1 LVGGGVAGLCHH
13 LLFIK
18 TMDDKLTEKIQ
29 AYLNQSPGERNIVDG
44 ATMLLSLNRNQLFF
58 QKVIRKPDSFADKVA
73 YELRKHLQIRLD
85 RQTVKDVVRMNQTV
99 LPAAQLVLDEGA
111 PIISTD
117 EDTPQEAK
125 IAKGKRADHDTLPE
139 EIRLLWEE
147 NAELWYRIKELFE
160 QLKAMEHATACDR
173 YEYLKQLD
181 ESEKRYR
188 ANMQAYDSFVPGT
201 ASGEDE
207 KQDKV
212 EDDPAT
218 IAKKVGA
225 ARKYLS
231 DNKKKL
237 ADFKDS
243 DAKKYL
249 ALLAKVQE
257 RYDYLIST
265 GNAIEAEQ
273 VNELAALGLKVK

>member
-1 LVGGGVAGLCHH
+1 
-13 LLFIK
+13 
-18 TMDDKLTEKIQ
+18 MDEKLTEKIQ
-29 AYLNQSPGERNIVDG
+29 AYLNQSPGERNIVEG

-58 QKVIRKPDSFADKVA
+58 QKVIRKPDSFADKVV
-73 YELRKHLQIRLD
+73 YELRKYLQIRLD
-85 RQTVKDVVRMNQTV
+85 RQTVKDVVRMSQTV
-99 LPAAQLVLDEGA
+99 LPAAQLILDEGT
-111 PIISTD
+111 PVISTD
-117 EDTPQEAK
+117 DDMPQEGK
-125 IAKGKRADHDTLPE
+125 KVKGKRADHDTLPE
-139 EIRLLWEE
+139 GIRLLWEE
-147 NAELWYRIKELFE
+147 NAELWFKIKDLFE
-160 QLKAMEHATACDR
+160 QLKGMEHATACDR

-188 ANMQAYDSFVPGT
+188 TNMKAYDSFVPGT
-201 ASGEDE
+201 DSDGEGNKDNA
-207 KQDKV
+207 

-237 ADFKDS
+237 ADLKDS

-265 GNAIEAEQ
+265 GNAVEAEQ
-273 VNELAALGLKVK
+273 VNELALLGLKVK

>member
-1 LVGGGVAGLCHH
+1 
-13 LLFIK
+13 
-18 TMDDKLTEKIQ
+18 MDEKLTEKVQ
-29 AYLNQSPGERNIVDG
+29 AYLNQSPADRNIVEG
-44 ATMLLSLNRNQLFF
+44 ATMLLSLSRNQLFY
-58 QKVIRKPDSFADKVA
+58 QKVIRKPEAYADKIA
-73 YELRKHLQIRLD
+73 YELRKYLQIRLD

-99 LPAAQLVLDEGA
+99 LPAAQIVLDEGA
-111 PIISTD
+111 PVISTD
-117 EDTPQEAK
+117 DDTPQEGK
-125 IAKGKRADHDTLPE
+125 KVRGKRADHDTLPE

-147 NAELWYRIKELFE
+147 NAELWFKIKDLFE

-181 ESEKRYR
+181 ETEKKYR
-188 ANMQAYDSFVPGT
+188 TNMQAYDSFVPG
-201 ASGEDE
+201 AVSDADE
-207 KQDKV
+207 KKEKV

-237 ADFKDS
+237 AELKES

-265 GNAIEAEQ
+265 GNAIEADQ

>member
-1 LVGGGVAGLCHH
+1 
-13 LLFIK
+13 
-18 TMDDKLTEKIQ
+18 
-29 AYLNQSPGERNIVDG
+29 
-44 ATMLLSLNRNQLFF
+44 
-58 QKVIRKPDSFADKVA
+58 
-73 YELRKHLQIRLD
+73 
-85 RQTVKDVVRMNQTV
+85 
-99 LPAAQLVLDEGA
+99 
-111 PIISTD
+111 
-117 EDTPQEAK
+117 
-125 IAKGKRADHDTLPE
+125 
-139 EIRLLWEE
+139 
-147 NAELWYRIKELFE
+147 
-160 QLKAMEHATACDR
+160 MEHATACDR

>member
-1 LVGGGVAGLCHH
+1 
-13 LLFIK
+13 
-18 TMDDKLTEKIQ
+18 MDKNLTEKIQ
-29 AYLNQSPGERNIVDG
+29 AYLNQSPGERNIVEG

-58 QKVIRKPDSFADKVA
+58 QKVIRKPDSFADKVV
-73 YELRKHLQIRLD
+73 YELRKYLQIRLD

-99 LPAAQLVLDEGA
+99 LPAAQLILDEGT

-117 EDTPQEAK
+117 DDMPQEGK
-125 IAKGKRADHDTLPE
+125 KVKGKRADHDTLPE
-139 EIRLLWEE
+139 GIRLLWEE
-147 NAELWYRIKELFE
+147 NAELWFKIKDLFE
-160 QLKAMEHATACDR
+160 QLKGMEHATACDR

-188 ANMQAYDSFVPGT
+188 TNMKAYDSFVPGT
-201 ASGEDE
+201 DSDGEG
-207 KQDKV
+207 DKDKT

-237 ADFKDS
+237 ADLRDS

-265 GNAIEAEQ
+265 GNAVEVDQ
-273 VNELAALGLKVK
+273 VNELALLGLKVK

>member
-1 LVGGGVAGLCHH
+1 
-13 LLFIK
+13 
-18 TMDDKLTEKIQ
+18 MDEKLTEKIQ
-29 AYLNQSPGERNIVDG
+29 AYLNQSPGERNVVEG

-58 QKVIRKPDSFADKVA
+58 QRVLRKPDSFADKVA
-73 YELRKHLQIRLD
+73 YELRKYLQIRLD

-99 LPAAQLVLDEGA
+99 LPAAQIVLDEGV
-111 PIISTD
+111 PVISTD
-117 EDTPQEAK
+117 DDAPQEGK
-125 IAKGKRADHDTLPE
+125 KVKGKRVDHDTLPE

-147 NAELWYRIKELFE
+147 SAELWFKIKDLFE

-181 ESEKRYR
+181 ESEKKYR
-188 ANMQAYDSFVPGT
+188 ANMQAYDSFVLGDDS
-201 ASGEDE
+201 AGESE
-207 KQDKV
+207 NDKAV
-212 EDDPAT
+212 DDPAT

-237 ADFKDS
+237 ADLKDS

-249 ALLAKVQE
+249 ILLAKVQE

-265 GNAIEAEQ
+265 GNAVETDQ
-273 VNELAALGLKVK
+273 VKELALLGLKVK

>member
-1 LVGGGVAGLCHH
+1 
-13 LLFIK
+13 
-18 TMDDKLTEKIQ
+18 MDDKLTEKIQ
-29 AYLNQSPGERNIVDG
+29 AYLNQSPGERNVEEG

-99 LPAAQLVLDEGA
+99 LPAAQIVLDEGA
-111 PIISTD
+111 PVISTD
-117 EDTPQEAK
+117 DDTPQEGK
-125 IAKGKRADHDTLPE
+125 IAKGKRADHDALPE

-147 NAELWYRIKELFE
+147 NADLWFRIKDLFE

-188 ANMQAYDSFVPGT
+188 KNMQTYDSFVPGAT
-201 ASGEDE
+201 TSEGEKE
-207 KQDKV
+207 DKV

-237 ADFKDS
+237 AELKDS
-243 DAKKYL
+243 DPKKYL
-249 ALLAKVQE
+249 ALLEKVQE

>member
-1 LVGGGVAGLCHH
+1 
-13 LLFIK
+13 
-18 TMDDKLTEKIQ
+18 MDDKLTEKIQ
-29 AYLNQSPGERNIVDG
+29 AYLNQSPGERNVVEG

-58 QKVIRKPDSFADKVA
+58 QRVIRKPDSFADKVA
-73 YELRKHLQIRLD
+73 YELRKYLQIRLD
-85 RQTVKDVVRMNQTV
+85 RQTVKDVVQMNQTV
-99 LPAAQLVLDEGA
+99 LPAAQIVLDEGV
-111 PIISTD
+111 PVISTD
-117 EDTPQEAK
+117 DDAPQEGK
-125 IAKGKRADHDTLPE
+125 KVRGKRADHDTLPE

-147 NAELWYRIKELFE
+147 NAELWFKIKDLFE
-160 QLKAMEHATACDR
+160 QLKAMENATACDR

-188 ANMQAYDSFVPGT
+188 TNMQAYDSFVPGINS
-201 ASGEDE
+201 ADED
-207 KQDKV
+207 KKDKV

-237 ADFKDS
+237 ADLKNS

-265 GNAIEAEQ
+265 GNTVEVDQ
-273 VNELAALGLKVK
+273 VNELATLGLKVK

>member
-1 LVGGGVAGLCHH
+1 MAGLCHH
-13 LLFIK
+13 FLFSKI
-18 TMDDKLTEKIQ
+18 MDEKLTEKIQ
-29 AYLNQSPGERNIVDG
+29 AYLNQSPGERNIVEG

-58 QKVIRKPDSFADKVA
+58 QKVIRKPDSFADKVV
-73 YELRKHLQIRLD
+73 YELRKYLQIRLD

-99 LPAAQLVLDEGA
+99 LPAAQLILDEGT
-111 PIISTD
+111 PVISTD
-117 EDTPQEAK
+117 DDMPQEGK
-125 IAKGKRADHDTLPE
+125 KVKGKRADHDTLPE
-139 EIRLLWEE
+139 GIRLLWEE
-147 NAELWYRIKELFE
+147 NAELWFKIKDLFE
-160 QLKAMEHATACDR
+160 QLKGMEHATACDR

-188 ANMQAYDSFVPGT
+188 TNMKAYDSFVPGT
-201 ASGEDE
+201 DSDGEG
-207 KQDKV
+207 DKDKT

-237 ADFKDS
+237 ADLKDS

-265 GNAIEAEQ
+265 GNAVEADQ
-273 VNELAALGLKVK
+273 VNELALLGLKVK

>member
-1 LVGGGVAGLCHH
+1 
-13 LLFIK
+13 
-18 TMDDKLTEKIQ
+18 MDDKLTEKIQ
-29 AYLNQSPGERNIVDG
+29 AYLNQSPGERDVVAG

-58 QKVIRKPDSFADKVA
+58 QRVIRKPDSFADKVA
-73 YELRKHLQIRLD
+73 YELRKYLQIRLD

-99 LPAAQLVLDEGA
+99 LPATQIVLDEGA
-111 PIISTD
+111 PVISTD
-117 EDTPQEAK
+117 DDTPQEGK
-125 IAKGKRADHDTLPE
+125 KVKGKRADHETLPE

-147 NAELWYRIKELFE
+147 NAELWFRMKDLFE

-201 ASGEDE
+201 NSAGDG
-207 KQDKV
+207 KKDKV

-237 ADFKDS
+237 ADLKDS

-265 GNAIEAEQ
+265 GNTVEVDQ
-273 VNELAALGLKVK
+273 VNELATLGLKVK

>member
-1 LVGGGVAGLCHH
+1 
-13 LLFIK
+13 
-18 TMDDKLTEKIQ
+18 MDDKLTEKIQ
-29 AYLNQSPGERNIVDG
+29 AYLNQSPGERNVVEG

-73 YELRKHLQIRLD
+73 YELRKYLQIRLD

-99 LPAAQLVLDEGA
+99 LPAAQIVLDEGA
-111 PIISTD
+111 PVISTD
-117 EDTPQEAK
+117 VDTPQEGK
-125 IAKGKRADHDTLPE
+125 KVRGKRADHDTLPE

-147 NAELWYRIKELFE
+147 NAELWFKIKDLFE

-188 ANMQAYDSFVPGT
+188 TNMQVYDSFVSGT
-201 ASGEDE
+201 NSADE
-207 KQDKV
+207 GKTDKV

-237 ADFKDS
+237 ADLKDS
-243 DAKKYL
+243 DTMKYL

-265 GNAIEAEQ
+265 GNTIEVDQ
-273 VNELAALGLKVK
+273 VNELATLGLKVK

>member
-1 LVGGGVAGLCHH
+1 
-13 LLFIK
+13 
-18 TMDDKLTEKIQ
+18 MDEKLTEKIQ
-29 AYLNQSPGERNIVDG
+29 AYLNQSPGERNVMEG

-58 QKVIRKPDSFADKVA
+58 QKVIRKPESFADKVA

-85 RQTVKDVVRMNQTV
+85 RQTVKEVVQMNQTV
-99 LPAAQLVLDEGA
+99 LPAAQIVLDEGA
-111 PIISTD
+111 PVISTD
-117 EDTPQEAK
+117 DDVPQAGK
-125 IAKGKRADHDTLPE
+125 KVRGKRADHDTLPE

-147 NAELWYRIKELFE
+147 NAELWFRIKDLFE

-181 ESEKRYR
+181 RSEKRYR

-201 ASGEDE
+201 NSADED
-207 KQDKV
+207 KKDKV

-237 ADFKDS
+237 ADFKES

-249 ALLAKVQE
+249 ALLSKVQE
-257 RYDYLIST
+257 RYDYLISA
-265 GNAIEAEQ
+265 GNAVEADQ
-273 VNELAALGLKVK
+273 VRELAVLGLKVK

>member
-1 LVGGGVAGLCHH
+1 
-13 LLFIK
+13 
-18 TMDDKLTEKIQ
+18 MDDKLTEKIQ
-29 AYLNQSPGERNIVDG
+29 AYLNQSPAERNIVEG

-73 YELRKHLQIRLD
+73 YELRKYLQIRLD

-99 LPAAQLVLDEGA
+99 LPAALIVLNEDA
-111 PIISTD
+111 PVISTD
-117 EDTPQEAK
+117 DDTPQEGK
-125 IAKGKRADHDTLPE
+125 VAKGKRADHDTLPE
-139 EIRLLWEE
+139 KIRLLWEE
-147 NAELWYRIKELFE
+147 NAELWFKIKDLFE
-160 QLKAMEHATACDR
+160 QLKAMSHATACDR

-188 ANMQAYDSFVPGT
+188 TNMQAYDAFVPGT
-201 ASGEDE
+201 VSADDGKKD
-207 KQDKV
+207 QV

-237 ADFKDS
+237 AELKDV

-257 RYDYLIST
+257 RYDYLTST
-265 GNAIEAEQ
+265 GNTVETEQ
-273 VNELAALGLKVK
+273 VNELEALGLKAK

>member
-1 LVGGGVAGLCHH
+1 MAWLVYATTF
-13 LLFIK
+13 LFIK

-29 AYLNQSPGERNIVDG
+29 TYLNQSLGERNIVEG

-85 RQTVKDVVRMNQTV
+85 RQTVKDVVQMNQTV
-99 LPAAQLVLDEGA
+99 LPAVQIVLDEGA
-111 PIISTD
+111 PVISTD
-117 EDTPQEAK
+117 VDTPQEGK
-125 IAKGKRADHDTLPE
+125 KVRGKRADHDTLPE

-147 NAELWYRIKELFE
+147 NAELWFKIKDLFE

-188 ANMQAYDSFVPGT
+188 TNMQVYDSFVPGT
-201 ASGEDE
+201 NSADEGET
-207 KQDKV
+207 DKV

-237 ADFKDS
+237 ADLKDS
-243 DAKKYL
+243 DTMKYL

-265 GNAIEAEQ
+265 GNTIEVDQ
-273 VNELAALGLKVK
+273 VNELATLGLKVK

>member
-1 LVGGGVAGLCHH
+1 MVVAWLVYATTF
-13 LLFIK
+13 LFIK

-29 AYLNQSPGERNIVDG
+29 TYLNQSLGERNIVEG

-85 RQTVKDVVRMNQTV
+85 RQTVKDVVQMNQTV
-99 LPAAQLVLDEGA
+99 LPAVQIVLDEGA
-111 PIISTD
+111 PVISTD
-117 EDTPQEAK
+117 VDTPQEGK
-125 IAKGKRADHDTLPE
+125 KVRGKRADHDTLPE

-147 NAELWYRIKELFE
+147 NAELWFKIKDLFE

-188 ANMQAYDSFVPGT
+188 TNMQVYDSFVPGT
-201 ASGEDE
+201 NSADEGET
-207 KQDKV
+207 DKV

-237 ADFKDS
+237 ADLKDS
-243 DAKKYL
+243 DTMKYL

-265 GNAIEAEQ
+265 GNTIEVDQ
-273 VNELAALGLKVK
+273 VNELATLGLKVK

>member
-1 LVGGGVAGLCHH
+1 
-13 LLFIK
+13 
-18 TMDDKLTEKIQ
+18 MDDKLTEKIQ
-29 AYLNQSPGERNIVDG
+29 AYLNQSPGERNVEEG

-58 QKVIRKPDSFADKVA
+58 QRVIRKPDSFADKVA
-73 YELRKHLQIRLD
+73 YELRKYLQIRLD
-85 RQTVKDVVRMNQTV
+85 RQTVKDVVQMNQTV
-99 LPAAQLVLDEGA
+99 LPAAQIVLDEGV
-111 PIISTD
+111 PVISSD
-117 EDTPQEAK
+117 DDAPQEGK
-125 IAKGKRADHDTLPE
+125 KVKGKRADHNTLPE

-147 NAELWYRIKELFE
+147 NAELWFKIKDLFE
-160 QLKAMEHATACDR
+160 QLKAMENATACDR

-201 ASGEDE
+201 NSADED
-207 KQDKV
+207 KKDKV

-237 ADFKDS
+237 ADLKNS

-265 GNAIEAEQ
+265 GNTVEVDQ
-273 VNELAALGLKVK
+273 VNELATLGLKVK